1 MEVAASWAQV
11 VRSVLQAQEELAK
24 GAVSPFALLCAADAK
39 LRAHLDLI
47 CDLSFHGLLVAWVM
61 EGVRERVS
69 THAVPTFWRQHSELD
84 VSSDRQ
90 CQTTFFAAID
100 GLARCVAT
108 ARALAHAPSTCR
120 PRPIEPVST
129 VM

>member
-61 EGVRERVS
+61 EGVRERILDRGGYPPAFE
-69 THAVPTFWRQHSELD
+69 HNLQVPVCLSVCLSVLRYNLQ
-84 VSSDRQ
+84 
-90 CQTTFFAAID
+90 
-100 GLARCVAT
+100 
-108 ARALAHAPSTCR
+108 AHAWA
-120 PRPIEPVST
+120 VN
-129 VM
+129 